1 MICDIDVYRSKN
13 KCTKKTQTIQNTHT
27 HTLTH
32 TLIILG
38 MNSTTD
44 HLFFGRYP
52 IQPCRRH
59 VYLCHSETYH
69 IPASAQPGVRD
80 AQRRF
85 RHCSTMFWIWIKP
98 KSNGKGWNRYKGL
111 PSFLPYIRHHSSRFA
126 HTSEMIGKDVLLL
139 QEIGC

>member
-1 MICDIDVYRSKN
+1 MY
-13 KCTKKTQTIQNTHT
+13 KKTQTIQNTNTHT
-27 HTLTH
+27 HSH
-32 TLIILG
+32 
-38 MNSTTD
+38 SD
-44 HLFFGRYP
+44 HSWYELDHRPPIFLRYP